1 MKNNLIYVEMVKLL
15 RITSFNHPKVNIKVG
30 HMPLNTYCSLVSQIM
45 YVCVKFNFLKN

>member
-30 HMPLNTYCSLVSQIM
+30 HMPLNTYCSLVLQIM